1 MSYPRDQLEFED
13 AFRTETECV
22 EYFKKIRWASGFVC
36 RKCGETK
43 FWPQT
48 RNRYTCKFC
57 GFQTTLFAGTMFEGT
72 RLKLR
77 LWYRAIWW
85 MLNQKHGT
93 SALGLQK
100 GLGIKS
106 YKTAWLLLHKIRS
119 AMIDPKRSKISG
131 NIELDETWV
140 GGVKHGVEY
149 KGGKGNPVVVLAIEF
164 NEKTLGRLRMEH
176 IETNS
181 AFLIMRFIDNNIE
194 QNSCLFTDEWPGY
207 KGIQSRGYVHT
218 STPTSRAVNNNV
230 LQRVH
235 LVIALLKTWL
245 QGTHHGR
252 IERQHLQAYLDEFV
266 FRFNRRNSASRG
278 LLFKRLLE
286 NAVHCSGPTYAAITK
301 KSKR

>member
-13 AFRTETECV
+13 QFRTETECI
-22 EYFKKIRWASGFVC
+22 EYFKKIRWPKGFVC
-36 RKCGETK
+36 RKCGESE
-43 FWPQT
+43 FWLQS
-48 RNRYTCKFC
+48 RNRYTCRIC
-57 GFQTTLFAGTMFEGT
+57 QFQSTLFSGTVFEGS

-85 MLNQKHGT
+85 MISQKHGT
-93 SALGLQK
+93 SAAGLQK

-119 AMIDPKRSKISG
+119 AMVDPRRSKLSG
-131 NIELDETWV
+131 KIEVDESWV
-140 GGVKHGVEY
+140 GGKKHGPEY
-149 KGGKGNPVVVLAIEF
+149 KGGKGNPIVVVAIEF
-164 NEKTLGRLRMEH
+164 NEKSLGRLRMEH
-176 IETNS
+176 IELNTT
-181 AFLIMRFIDNNIE
+181 FLLTRFIENNIE
-194 QNSCLFTDEWPGY
+194 QDSQLFTDEWSGY
-207 KGIQSRGYVHT
+207 KSIKTRGYGHT
-218 STPTSRAVNNNV
+218 TTATSRVADNNV
-230 LQRVH
+230 LPRVH

-286 NAVHCSGPTYAAITK
+286 GSIYGSGPTYDKITQK
-301 KSKR
+301 AKR